1 MHYTLRKKKKEKKKK
16 KHQTKQTL
24 QKMDSI
30 KVCEKIFH
38 LQFHFAFIK
47 VYVFVQQKIWT
58 L

>member
-1 MHYTLRKKKKEKKKK
+1 
-16 KHQTKQTL
+16 
-24 QKMDSI
+24 MDSI